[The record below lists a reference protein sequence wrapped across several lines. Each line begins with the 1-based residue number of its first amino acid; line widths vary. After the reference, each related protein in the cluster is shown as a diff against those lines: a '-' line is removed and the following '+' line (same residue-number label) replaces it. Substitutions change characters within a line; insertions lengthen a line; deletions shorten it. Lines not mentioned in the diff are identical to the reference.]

1 MRRNENDLVLDFA
14 ASIVVTVSW
23 SDDDYPQELGSATDY
38 WKLEE
43 KMSND
48 PLLQL

>member
-1 MRRNENDLVLDFA
+1 MRRDENDLVLDFA

-23 SDDDYPQELGSATDY
+23 SDDDYPRNLGLPCTDY

-48 PLLQL
+48 PLL